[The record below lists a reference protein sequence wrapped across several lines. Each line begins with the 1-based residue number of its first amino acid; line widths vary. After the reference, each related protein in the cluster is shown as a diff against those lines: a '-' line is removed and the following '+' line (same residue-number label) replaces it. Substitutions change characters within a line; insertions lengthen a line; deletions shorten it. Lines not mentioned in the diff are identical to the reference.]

1 MDVRENIAKGLK
13 RVHEKKHDYS
23 EQVKNNILQQIK
35 RLENRIKQ
43 AYNDKL
49 DGVITYD
56 EWHPLN
62 KKWTEEKD
70 KLFIQLNEMKEL
82 DKQFYQKTD
91 MLLGFTENVY
101 KYFSQGTFEQRKRV
115 LEIISD
121 EITYKDGELNIKLKP
136 VFQSLVE
143 NQYISA
149 LKNDS
154 NRSAET
160 GIIKGSEAP
169 LDPQNKKYSPKS
181 SVMQLL

>member
-1 MDVRENIAKGLK
+1 MHRNIIHNKEILHNLSFHLPIFLKLHVRE
-13 RVHEKKHDYS
+13 H
-23 EQVKNNILQQIK
+23 
-35 RLENRIKQ
+35 
-43 AYNDKL
+43 
-49 DGVITYD
+49 
-56 EWHPLN
+56 
-62 KKWTEEKD
+62 
-70 KLFIQLNEMKEL
+70 
-82 DKQFYQKTD
+82 
-91 MLLGFTENVY
+91 
-101 KYFSQGTFEQRKRV
+101 

-169 LDPQNKKYSPKS
+169 LDPQNVKNSPGCANSEANWLDLYDKIIDINNFKAFR
-181 SVMQLL
+181 LLERFHAAA